1 MNSPG
6 AQRTASESDAYQTYL
21 AAKKAVDDRSLNRVV
36 WERLKHELADRHSD
50 KAAAV
55 LEVGAGIGTM
65 IERII
70 EWELLPAADIT
81 AIDSSYKNIA
91 HANRRLRN
99 WGNEHGFDIRQD
111 SEEDL
116 LLTKQGARFVI
127 HLEAIDFF
135 DFQAD
140 QAAIQWDL
148 AVAHAFLDLVDIST
162 AIKRIFSLLKPGGLF
177 YFTLNF
183 DGHSIFEPAID
194 PVFDSLV
201 TALYHES
208 MDQRIVSGS
217 PSGDSRTGRHL
228 FETLSSHGGKIL
240 EAGASDWVIFP
251 RSDGYAGEEAVFL
264 HAILTTIE
272 KQLSLSSAL
281 DQKTFAA
288 WISKRRE
295 QIDQYEL
302 VFIAHQLDFVG
313 QAPASK
319 G

>member
-1 MNSPG
+1 MKLPG
-6 AQRTASESDAYQTYL
+6 AQQTTSESDAFQTYL
-21 AAKKAVDDRSLNRVV
+21 AAKKTVDDRALNRVV
-36 WERLKHELADRHSD
+36 WERLKRELADRHAD
-50 KAAAV
+50 KAV
-55 LEVGAGIGTM
+55 SILEVGAGIGTM

-70 EWELLPAADIT
+70 EWELLPAAEIT
-81 AIDSSYKNIA
+81 ALDSSYENIT

-99 WGNEHGFDIRQD
+99 WGTEHGFDIRRD
-111 SEEDL
+111 SEDHL
-116 LLTKQGARFVI
+116 QFTKPGARFEI
-127 HLEAIDFF
+127 HLKPIDLF

-162 AIKRIFSLLKPGGLF
+162 AIERIFSLLKPGGLF

-208 MDQRIVSGS
+208 MDQRMVSGS

-251 RSDGYAGEEAVFL
+251 HSDGYAGDEGVFL

-272 KQLSLSSAL
+272 KQLSQSTAL
-281 DQKTFAA
+281 DLKTFAA

-313 QAPASK
+313 QTHASK